1 MFAEKCRTMKLID
14 THSHIYSD
22 DFNDDIEKVISNCK
36 DVNIQK
42 ILLPNIDSESIP
54 KMNDLVE
61 RFPDMCVPMMGL
73 HPTSVKEN
81 YREELEHCKTWLA
94 KVEYCAIGEIGIDLY
109 WDKTFVKEQQIVFE
123 TQINWAL
130 EKDLPIVIHA
140 RDSFDE
146 IFEIME
152 GYRNTKLN
160 GVFHSFT
167 GNREQAQKAIDFG
180 FLLGINGIVTF
191 KNSGLDKTLASL
203 SLNDLI
209 LETDAPYLAP
219 VPKRGKRNESSY
231 LVHIAN
237 KLSDIYQ
244 VRLDE
249 VARITSANAE
259 KLFNI

>member
-1 MFAEKCRTMKLID
+1 MKLID

-22 DFNDDIEKVISNCK
+22 EFKDDIEEIISNCK

-54 KMNDLVE
+54 KMNRLVQA
-61 RFPDMCVPMMGL
+61 FPDLCVPMMGL

-81 YREELEHCKTWLA
+81 YKEELANCKAWLA
-94 KVEYCAIGEIGIDLY
+94 KGKYCAVGEIGIDLY
-109 WDKTFVKEQQIVFE
+109 WDKTFFKEQQIVFD

-130 EKDLPIVIHA
+130 EKELPIVIHA
-140 RDSFDE
+140 RDSFAE
-146 IFEIME
+146 IFEILE
-152 GYRNTKLN
+152 AYRGRNLK

-167 GNREQAQKAIDFG
+167 GNVEQAHKAIELG

-191 KNSGLDKTLASL
+191 KNAGLDKTIETISL
-203 SLNDLI
+203 DKLV

-231 LVHIAN
+231 LIHIAN
-237 KLSDIYQ
+237 KLSEIYQ
-244 VRLDE
+244 LSTSE
-249 VARITSANAE
+249 VAEITTANAE
-259 KLFNI
+259 KLFNV

>member
-1 MFAEKCRTMKLID
+1 MKLID

-22 DFNDDIEKVISNCK
+22 DFKDDIEEIISNCRN
-36 DVNIQK
+36 VNIGK

-54 KMNDLVE
+54 KMNRLVQ

-81 YREELEHCKTWLA
+81 YREELENCKAWLA
-94 KVEYCAIGEIGIDLY
+94 KGGYCAIGEIGMDLY
-109 WDKTFVKEQQIVFE
+109 WDKAFVKEQQIVFD

-130 EKDLPIVIHA
+130 ERELPIVIHA

-146 IFEIME
+146 IFEILE
-152 GYRNTKLN
+152 SYRNSNLK

-167 GNREQAQKAIDFG
+167 GNAEQAVKAIGFG

-191 KNSGLDKTLASL
+191 KNSGLDKTIESL
-203 SLNDLI
+203 GLDHLI

-237 KLSDIYQ
+237 KLSEIYQ
-244 VRLDE
+244 LSLDE
-249 VARITSANAE
+249 VAKTTSANAE

>member
-1 MFAEKCRTMKLID
+1 MKLID
-14 THSHIYSD
+14 THSHIYAD
-22 DFNDDIEKVISNCK
+22 DFKEDIEDIISNCRK
-36 DVNIQK
+36 VNIEK

-54 KMNDLVE
+54 KMNQLVE

-81 YREELEHCKTWLA
+81 YRDELETCKAWLA
-94 KVEYCAIGEIGIDLY
+94 KEEYCAIGEIGMDLY
-109 WDKTFVKEQQIVFE
+109 WDKTFLKEQQIVFDI
-123 TQINWAL
+123 QINWAL
-130 EKDLPIVIHA
+130 EKNLPIVIHA
-140 RDSFDE
+140 RDSFHE
-146 IFEIME
+146 IFEVLE
-152 GYRNTKLN
+152 TYRNTNLK

-167 GNREQAQKAIDFG
+167 GNIEQANQAIDLG

-191 KNSGLDKTLASL
+191 KNAGLDKTIKALDL
-203 SLNDLI
+203 SCLI

-231 LVHIAN
+231 VIHVAN
-237 KLSDIYQ
+237 KLAEIYQ
-244 VRLDE
+244 INLDE

>member
-1 MFAEKCRTMKLID
+1 MFAEKCRVMKLID

-22 DFNDDIEKVISNCK
+22 DFKDDIEEIISNCK
-36 DVNIQK
+36 NVNIQK

-54 KMNDLVE
+54 KMNHLVQC
-61 RFPDMCVPMMGL
+61 FPDMCVPMMGL

-81 YREELEHCKTWLA
+81 YEEELENCKAWLA
-94 KVEYCAIGEIGIDLY
+94 KGKYCAIGEVGIDLY
-109 WDKTFVKEQQIVFE
+109 WDKTFIKEQQIVFD

-130 EKDLPIVIHA
+130 GKELPIVIHA
-140 RDSFDE
+140 RDSFNE
-146 IFEIME
+146 IFEILE
-152 GYRNTKLN
+152 GYRNTKIN

-167 GNREQAQKAIDFG
+167 GNEEQAQNAIDLG

-191 KNSGLDKTLASL
+191 KNAGLDKTLASL
-203 SLNDLI
+203 SLDKLI

-231 LVHIAN
+231 LIHIAN
-237 KLSDIYQ
+237 KLSEIYQ
-244 VRLDE
+244 VSLDE
-249 VARITSANAE
+249 VAKITSANAE

>member
-1 MFAEKCRTMKLID
+1 MKLID

-22 DFNDDIEKVISNCK
+22 EFKDDIEEIISNCK
-36 DVNIQK
+36 NVNIQK

-54 KMNDLVE
+54 KMNSLVQA
-61 RFPDMCVPMMGL
+61 FPEMCVPMMGL

-81 YREELEHCKTWLA
+81 YKEELENCKGWLA
-94 KVEYCAIGEIGIDLY
+94 KNRYCAVGEIGIDLY
-109 WDKTFVKEQQIVFE
+109 WDKTFIKEQQIVFD

-130 EKDLPIVIHA
+130 ERELPIVIHA
-140 RDSFDE
+140 RDSFNE
-146 IFEIME
+146 IFEILE
-152 GYRNTKLN
+152 AYRSRNLK

-167 GNREQAQKAIDFG
+167 GNVEQANKAIDLG

-191 KNSGLDKTLASL
+191 KNAGLDKTIETISL
-203 SLNDLI
+203 DKLV

-231 LVHIAN
+231 LIHIAN
-237 KLSDIYQ
+237 KLAEIYQ
-244 VRLDE
+244 VSHSE
-249 VARITSANAE
+249 VAKKTTANAE